1 MITPV
6 LIQTIPAVTCA
17 TIRKKIGQYDD
28 LFPLMMTLGMEMGQ
42 QECECDIPEY
52 CFTHF
57 IEPSY
62 KDENILVEVCEAVK
76 EKKEDTQMIKYQD
89 FPEVEAACIYHYG
102 SYQDFPKTYGKI
114 LKIIEMNNYEICGH
128 IREKYIDGVWNKDSQ
143 KDWLSQI
150 QIQLE
155 KNEYLRMSHRYCSN
169 Q

>member
-52 CFTHF
+52 CFTHY

-76 EKKEDTQMIKYQD
+76 EKKRGDSSD
-89 FPEVEAACIYHYG
+89 
-102 SYQDFPKTYGKI
+102 KI
-114 LKIIEMNNYEICGH
+114 SRFSGI
-128 IREKYIDGVWNKDSQ
+128 
-143 KDWLSQI
+143 
-150 QIQLE
+150 
-155 KNEYLRMSHRYCSN
+155 
-169 Q
+169 